1 MKVGANPTHDA
12 YVASWKDRVPADRHV
27 NSLCGFRSVLHLFL
41 NRNPQVK
48 SAQKTLEIRGKSAAQ
63 QILFEDDPAQEGWG
77 IVLSSPS
84 ALVHKAE
91 WVLHNLEEASAPS
104 GYVSRTTSFQRL
116 DILLGFFD
124 GGVQI
129 PEGIKAHSTRA
140 MATSWAERSELSI
153 EDIWQISTPA
163 PEHRCRGAF
172 VDGAGTCHPHEA
184 RRRATSQED
193 GKRLTKTSDTHR
205 TGPPSAFITGCP
217 ALLSIQWLLVV
228 EEHVASPVHQS
239 CSMTKSNMEDLSS
252 QEGRFDDEK
261 QMDADELQTL
271 SKGKMQDASK
281 LDEDETI
288 THGDAAK
295 TEASTVLMQDDAA
308 VSETTAKMCDDSEQ
322 TSNAGMY
329 RYIKDDLF
337 TSEIFKVE
345 IQNLP
350 KYIGFN
356 DLKKF
361 LAKYGLNPHKI
372 KLMQR
377 QTFAFVTFKSE
388 EERNKAMKVI
398 HGVMWKN
405 RLLTVRLAKPKA
417 DPIMKKRKQ
426 DDDEKEQSHSK
437 RKAAEE
443 NAPEEA
449 LSKQIADVV
458 TPLWQIPYEEQL
470 KMKGQECEHV
480 LQRLTKEIG
489 NNNKALLP
497 WLFVQKQKYNKVCC
511 PLEGVRPSP
520 VQTEY
525 RNKCEFLIGAGA
537 SNEDKT
543 VGFRLGKYKGGTCAV
558 VEPFDTV
565 HIPCITK
572 KVAKAFQEYIR
583 ASPYVVYSPESY
595 GGHWKQL
602 TVRSTRKGHVMAI
615 VYFHPQ
621 KLGKEDLTELK
632 SSLAKFFTDGPGKDS
647 GVTSLYFVEEGQ
659 RKSPNLEDL
668 PVEHVTGEHYIFEEL
683 LGLTFRISP
692 HAFFQVNTLA
702 AEVLY
707 SAIADWAQLDHNST
721 VLDVCCGTG
730 TIGISLAK
738 KVKKVV
744 GIELCQEAISD
755 AKANAEIN
763 GMCPFKCFIIN

>member
-1 MKVGANPTHDA
+1 
-12 YVASWKDRVPADRHV
+12 
-27 NSLCGFRSVLHLFL
+27 
-41 NRNPQVK
+41 
-48 SAQKTLEIRGKSAAQ
+48 
-63 QILFEDDPAQEGWG
+63 
-77 IVLSSPS
+77 
-84 ALVHKAE
+84 
-91 WVLHNLEEASAPS
+91 
-104 GYVSRTTSFQRL
+104 
-116 DILLGFFD
+116 
-124 GGVQI
+124 
-129 PEGIKAHSTRA
+129 
-140 MATSWAERSELSI
+140 
-153 EDIWQISTPA
+153 
-163 PEHRCRGAF
+163 
-172 VDGAGTCHPHEA
+172 
-184 RRRATSQED
+184 
-193 GKRLTKTSDTHR
+193 
-205 TGPPSAFITGCP
+205 
-217 ALLSIQWLLVV
+217 
-228 EEHVASPVHQS
+228 
-239 CSMTKSNMEDLSS
+239 MEDLGS
-252 QEGRFDDEK
+252 QEGCFDDQK
-261 QMDADELQTL
+261 QINAAKLQDVEE
-271 SKGKMQDASK
+271 GKIQDVSK

-288 THGDAAK
+288 TQSDACKEDAAK
-295 TEASTVLMQDDAA
+295 TEASKVLMEDDVA
-308 VSETTAKMCDDSEQ
+308 VSETTAKMCDDSEE
-322 TSNAGMY
+322 TSSAGMY

-356 DLKKF
+356 DVKKF

-372 KLMQR
+372 KLIQK

-398 HGVMWKN
+398 HGVTWKN

-437 RKAAEE
+437 RKAVEE
-443 NAPEEA
+443 NTQEES

-470 KMKGQECEHV
+470 KMKEQECEHV

-520 VQTEY
+520 VQTAY

-572 KVAKAFQEYIR
+572 KVVKAFQEYIR

-602 TVRSTRKGHVMAI
+602 TVRSSRKGHIMAI

-621 KLGKEDLTELK
+621 KLSKEDLTELK
-632 SSLAKFFTDGPGKDS
+632 SSLAKFFTEGPGKDS

-668 PVEHVTGEHYIFEEL
+668 PVEHVAGEHYIFEEL

-707 SAIADWAQLDHNST
+707 SAIADWAQLDQNST

-755 AKANAEIN
+755 AKANAKIN
-763 GMCPFKCFIIN
+763 DLSNIEFRCGKAEDLFPNLINSYTTQSPVAIVDPPRAGLHSKVVIAIRKAEHLKRLIYVSCNPKAALNNFVDLCRAPSNRVKGRPFRPIRAVAVDLFPQTPHCELLILFERVEYTESASTIIPESNREHTADVQQDGNGGREFCADPEAINA